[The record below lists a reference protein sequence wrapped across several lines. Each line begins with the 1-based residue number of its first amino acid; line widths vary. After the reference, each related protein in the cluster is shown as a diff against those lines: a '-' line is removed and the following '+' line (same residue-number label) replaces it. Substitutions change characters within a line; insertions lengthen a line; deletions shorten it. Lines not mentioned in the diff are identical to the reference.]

1 MDLTVFLGTIVLVVL
16 IVVGGIFYVIVS
28 GTSSVKRNRGSPEK
42 AKHYVPAYIG
52 RKGNGQDR

>member
-1 MDLTVFLGTIVLVVL
+1 MGLTVFLGTIVLVVL

-42 AKHYVPAYIG
+42 AKHYVPENIR
-52 RKGNGQDR
+52 RKGDNQDR

>member
-16 IVVGGIFYVIVS
+16 IVLGVFFYVIVS

-42 AKHYVPAYIG
+42 AKHYVPANIG
-52 RKGNGQDR
+52 RNGDAQDR